1 MCLHVFITVIFGGY
15 LVTFA
20 RRAVGS
26 SCRKPIKPQITRSH
40 ARDAVLVWVDAGGIG
55 GTYGHCAGHL
65 GAVWGC
71 VVPCRHSTVS
81 PLRNEHHG
89 CRRTLYVKRASA
101 VVCASFI
108 RVWTDSC
115 VGTQRPVRMHAP
127 RCVCMFMYILVPN
140 EQNTQQCSLLSRNS
154 TAPHVHGAERVQNL
168 TIFCG
173 QLVVHLFLPLWVF
186 QPPPFFPVHVP
197 VIGGL
202 PSFAAFIAPGAPV
215 MVLHGLHGYL
225 QAFVFGGYSRT
236 QCLIHYCL
244 IHPNYPQF
252 TPLLLASMLI
262 HEH

>member
-1 MCLHVFITVIFGGY
+1 MC
-15 LVTFA
+15 
-20 RRAVGS
+20 
-26 SCRKPIKPQITRSH
+26 
-40 ARDAVLVWVDAGGIG
+40 DAGGIG

-65 GAVWGC
+65 GAVWEC
-71 VVPCRHSTVS
+71 VVLCRHGTVS

-89 CRRTLYVKRASA
+89 CRRTLYVKQASA
-101 VVCASFI
+101 AVCASFI
-108 RVWTDSC
+108 RVWTCSY

-140 EQNTQQCSLLSRNS
+140 EQNAQQCSLLSGNS
-154 TAPHVHGAERVQNL
+154 TAAHVHGAERVQNL

-173 QLVVHLFLPLWVF
+173 QLVVHLFLPLGVF

-202 PSFAAFIAPGAPV
+202 PSFAAGPAPGAPV

-225 QAFVFGGYSRT
+225 QAFKFGGCRRT
-236 QCLIHYCL
+236 HSPIHHCL
-244 IHPNYPQF
+244 IHPNYPHF
-252 TPLLLASMLI
+252 TPLLLASSLI